1 MEMLIKSIWGKT
13 AWSSSVLLEERR
25 VRTQEVWL
33 RVSKTLECSEVS
45 VEKRQAQKWREV
57 G

>member
-1 MEMLIKSIWGKT
+1 MGKT

-25 VRTQEVWL
+25 GRTQEVWL
-33 RVSKTLECSEVS
+33 RVSKNLECSEVN